1 MMRSRQPP
9 VNWPSNRAIR
19 CLIKFPGTWN
29 AFFHGAMKWR
39 VCWKLLGRNW
49 LLWVAPLDLVFRVGS
64 TCKEILDFLECRE

>member
-39 VCWKLLGRNW
+39 VCWKFLGKK
-49 LLWVAPLDLVFRVGS
+49 LVAVGCSSGSCVSSRVDL
-64 TCKEILDFLECRE
+64 